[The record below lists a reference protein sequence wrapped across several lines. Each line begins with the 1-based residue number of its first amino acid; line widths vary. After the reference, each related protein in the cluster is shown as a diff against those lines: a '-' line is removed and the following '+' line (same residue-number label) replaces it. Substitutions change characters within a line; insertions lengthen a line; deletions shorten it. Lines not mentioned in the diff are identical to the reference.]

1 VFENRIVSKVLGS
14 PAQTRDTTRVPEA
27 SGPVSQRE
35 GFFRELPELSEF
47 SHAAELQKYADAP
60 LSWHVVITD
69 VRGSTRAIEA
79 GRYRDVNAL
88 GVSSIVAVQNA
99 LPDLEVPYVFGGDG
113 ATLLV
118 PGSRLPRVEAALRG
132 VRRMA
137 RDAFDLELRA
147 ATVRVAELQ
156 SAGERVGVARFRA
169 SPSICLALFAGSGF
183 ARAERWVKDP
193 TLGERFVV
201 STDGEE
207 AADLEGFECRWRP
220 LESRFGSV
228 ISLLVFA
235 LSEADSAREATYKRA
250 ISAIERVLAGRDA
263 RPVRLDG
270 LRMLGVFGDFSTEAR
285 VRSGSARG
293 PAFDAAGANARK
305 KSVIGRTLMAFKKS
319 AGGFEGESYRAELV
333 ENTDFR
339 KFDETL
345 RMVLD
350 VSDLEIDEL
359 LSHLEREHEQGL
371 LVYGLHRS
379 KSALMTC
386 FVRAYRGNHVH
397 FVDGSDGGYAL
408 AAKALKAQLAEIGRR
423 PSELPLG

>member
-1 VFENRIVSKVLGS
+1 VSGHEPVAAG
-14 PAQTRDTTRVPEA
+14 AA
-27 SGPVSQRE
+27 SQSE

-47 SHAAELQKYADAP
+47 SHAAELEKYADAP
-60 LSWHVVITD
+60 SSWHVVITD

-99 LPDLEVPYVFGGDG
+99 LSDLEVPYVFGGDG

-118 PGSRLPRVEAALRG
+118 PGSRLARVEAALRG

-137 RDAFDLELRA
+137 ETAFELELRA
-147 ATVRVAELQ
+147 ATVSVGELER
-156 SAGERVGVARFRA
+156 AGERVRVARLRV
-169 SPSICLALFAGSGF
+169 SPAICLAVFAGGGF
-183 ARAERWVKDP
+183 ACAERWVKDP
-193 TLGERFVV
+193 SAGERFAVPAHGDE
-201 STDGEE
+201 S
-207 AADLEGFECRWRP
+207 ADLEGFECRWRP
-220 LESRFGSV
+220 VESRFGSV

-235 LSEADSAREATYKRA
+235 LSPSDAEREATYKRA
-250 ISAIERVLAGRDA
+250 IAAIERVLAGRDA
-263 RPVRLDG
+263 RPVRLEG
-270 LRMLGVFGDFSTEAR
+270 LRMLGIFGDFSTEAR
-285 VRSGSARG
+285 VRTGTARG
-293 PAFDAAGANARK
+293 ARFDAASAHARK
-305 KSVIGRTLMAFKKS
+305 QSLVGRALMMLKQS
-319 AGGFEGESYRAELV
+319 AGGFDGERYRAELV

-350 VSDLEIDEL
+350 VSDRELEEL
-359 LSHLEREHEQGL
+359 VSHLAREHQQGH

-397 FVDGSDGGYAL
+397 FVDGNDGGYAL
-408 AAKALKAQLAEIGRR
+408 AAKALKAQLAASVRR
-423 PSELPLG
+423 TSEHSRG

>member
-1 VFENRIVSKVLGS
+1 MAKVLGS
-14 PAQTRDTTRVPEA
+14 PSQTRDTSGVPEA
-27 SGPVSQRE
+27 AGPVSQSE

-47 SHAAELQKYADAP
+47 SQAAELQKYADAP
-60 LSWHVVITD
+60 PSWHVVITD

-99 LPDLEVPYVFGGDG
+99 LSDLELPYVFGGDG

-118 PGSRLPRVEAALRG
+118 PGSRLTRVQAALRG

-137 RDAFDLELRA
+137 REAFELELRA
-147 ATVRVAELQ
+147 ATVAVAELR

-169 SPSICLALFAGSGF
+169 SPSISLALFAGGGF
-183 ARAERWVKDP
+183 ARAERWVKDA
-193 TLGERFVV
+193 TAGGRFEV
-201 STDGEE
+201 SAEGEE

-228 ISLLVFA
+228 ISLLVLA
-235 LSEADSAREATYKRA
+235 LSESDGEREATYKRSIA
-250 ISAIERVLAGRDA
+250 AIERALAGRDA
-263 RPVRLDG
+263 RPPHLDG
-270 LRMLGVFGDFSTEAR
+270 LRMLGLFGDFSTEAR
-285 VRSGSARG
+285 VRSGSASG
-293 PAFDAAGANARK
+293 PAFEAARAAARK
-305 KSVIGRTLMAFKKS
+305 KSLIGRGLMALKQS
-319 AGGFEGESYRAELV
+319 AGGFEGERYRAELV

-350 VSDLEIDEL
+350 VSDPELDEL
-359 LSHLEREHEQGL
+359 LSHLRREHAQGL
-371 LVYGLHRS
+371 LVYGMHRS

-386 FVRAYRGNHVH
+386 FVRAYRGNHLH

-408 AAKALKAQLAEIGRR
+408 AAKALKAQLSAAGRG